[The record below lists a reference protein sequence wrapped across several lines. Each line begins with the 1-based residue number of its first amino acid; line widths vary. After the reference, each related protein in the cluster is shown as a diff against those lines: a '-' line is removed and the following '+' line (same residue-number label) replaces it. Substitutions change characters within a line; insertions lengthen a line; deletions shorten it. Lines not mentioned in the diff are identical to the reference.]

1 MQLLSD
7 SWALLLHAVASCKMN
22 TLESKEARLEVAVP
36 TDGANRLRV
45 CLPTTRN
52 FARNAFRCGMYE
64 AEDVFAECADVDL
77 LYLEPG
83 KRFKLRSR
91 LQRRLLFKD
100 ISRRLAYANP
110 GLQPVQL
117 AKDYD
122 LFMLVCPIYSDPLYV
137 NAIRGWK
144 ERCRTSVCWIDEL
157 WAHHVPQ
164 YKYWL
169 PLLREFDHVILGL
182 SGSVEAISNAIGR
195 RCHYVPGG
203 VDALRFSPY
212 PDPPARV
219 IDVYSIGRRSVRIH
233 QSLLGLASRKQVFYI
248 HDTLQNASDNQTWD
262 HRAHRDL
269 YANMAKRCRF
279 FMVAPGLTNNAKV
292 TGGQVE
298 VGFRYYEGAAAGA
311 VLVGNTPDCET
322 FRRGF
327 DWPDA
332 VIDIKADGSDTT
344 EVLKKL
350 AAQPDRLQ
358 EISRRN
364 AAEALLRHD
373 WVYRWKE
380 ILAIAGL
387 KPTSA
392 MEARE
397 KRLNELAKLARSD
410 RVI

>member
-1 MQLLSD
+1 
-7 SWALLLHAVASCKMN
+7 
-22 TLESKEARLEVAVP
+22 
-36 TDGANRLRV
+36 
-45 CLPTTRN
+45 
-52 FARNAFRCGMYE
+52 MYE

-83 KRFKLRSR
+83 KRFQLRSR
-91 LQRRLLFKD
+91 LQWRLLYKD
-100 ISRRLAYANP
+100 ISRRLAHANP

-122 LFMLVCPIYSDPLYV
+122 LFMLVCPIYSDPLHV

-169 PLLREFDHVILGL
+169 PLLREFDYVILGL
-182 SGSVEAISNAIGR
+182 SGSVEAVGNAIGR

-219 IDVYSIGRRSVRIH
+219 IDVYSIGRRSERIH
-233 QSLLGLASRKQVFYI
+233 QSLLELGRQTFYV
-248 HDTLQNASDNQTWD
+248 HDTLQNVSDNQTLD
-262 HRAHRDL
+262 HRAHRGL
-269 YANMAKRCRF
+269 YANMAKRSRF
-279 FMVAPGLTNNAKV
+279 FMVAPGLTNNAEL

-311 VLVGNTPDCET
+311 VLLGNTPDCET
-322 FRRGF
+322 FRRAF

-332 VIDIKADGSDTT
+332 VIEIKADGSDTT
-344 EVLKKL
+344 EVLTKL

-397 KRLNELAKLARSD
+397 KRLNELAELARSD
-410 RVI
+410 RVL

>member
-1 MQLLSD
+1 M
-7 SWALLLHAVASCKMN
+7 
-22 TLESKEARLEVAVP
+22 P
-36 TDGANRLRV
+36 TNGSQPTV
-45 CLPTTRN
+45 CLPTTRR

-83 KRFKLRSR
+83 TRFQLRSR
-91 LQRRLLFKD
+91 LQWRLLYKD

-157 WAHHVPQ
+157 WARQVPQ

-182 SGSVEAISNAIGR
+182 SGSVEAVSNAIDR

-203 VDALRFSPY
+203 VDACRFSPY

-219 IDVYSIGRRSVRIH
+219 IDVYSIGRRSERIH
-233 QSLLGLASRKQVFYI
+233 QSLLELGRQSFYV
-248 HDTLQNASDNQTWD
+248 HDTLQNVSDNQTLD
-262 HRAHRDL
+262 HRAHRVL
-269 YANMAKRCRF
+269 YANMAKRSRF
-279 FMVAPGLTNNAKV
+279 FMVAPGLTNNAEL

-332 VIDIKADGSDTT
+332 VIEIKADGSDTA
-344 EVLKKL
+344 EVLMEL
-350 AAQPDRLQ
+350 VTQPERLQ
-358 EISRRN
+358 QISRRN
-364 AAEALLRHD
+364 AAEALLHHD

-397 KRLNELAKLARSD
+397 KRLKELAKLARSD
-410 RVI
+410 CVI

>member
-1 MQLLSD
+1 LNRG
-7 SWALLLHAVASCKMN
+7 AVINRRGYPDKMN
-22 TLESKEARLEVAVP
+22 ALESKEARLEVAVAAE
-36 TDGANRLRV
+36 GAERLRV

-64 AEDVFAECADVDL
+64 AEDVLADCTDVDL

-83 KRFKLRSR
+83 KRFQLRSR
-91 LQRRLLFKD
+91 LQWRLLYKD
-100 ISRRLAYANP
+100 VSRRLAYVNP

-122 LFMLVCPIYSDPLYV
+122 LFMLVCPIYSDPLHV

-144 ERCRTSVCWIDEL
+144 ERCRTSICWIDEL
-157 WAHHVPQ
+157 WAHHVSQ
-164 YKYWL
+164 HKYWL
-169 PLLREFDHVILGL
+169 RLLREFDHVILGVR
-182 SGSVEAISNAIGR
+182 GSVEAVSNAIGR
-195 RCHYVPGG
+195 RCHYVPGA

-219 IDVYSIGRRSVRIH
+219 IDVYSIGRRSEQIH
-233 QSLLGLASRKQVFYI
+233 QSLLGLASGNKIFYV
-248 HDTLQNASDNQTWD
+248 HDTLQNVSNNQILD

-269 YANMAKRCRF
+269 YASIAKRSRF
-279 FMVAPGLTNNAKV
+279 FMVAPGLMNDAEL

-298 VGFRYYEGAAAGA
+298 VGFRYYEGSAAGA
-311 VLVGNTPDCET
+311 VLVGHAPDCDM
-322 FRRGF
+322 FRRTF

-332 VIDIKADGSDTT
+332 VIEIKPDSSDVA
-344 EVLKKL
+344 EVLAEL
-350 AAQPDRLQ
+350 AAQPERLQ

-364 AAEALLRHD
+364 GAEALLRHD
-373 WVYRWKE
+373 WLYRWKE

-387 KPTSA
+387 EPTPA

-397 KRLNELAKLARSD
+397 TRLKELAELARSD
-410 RVI
+410 RLL